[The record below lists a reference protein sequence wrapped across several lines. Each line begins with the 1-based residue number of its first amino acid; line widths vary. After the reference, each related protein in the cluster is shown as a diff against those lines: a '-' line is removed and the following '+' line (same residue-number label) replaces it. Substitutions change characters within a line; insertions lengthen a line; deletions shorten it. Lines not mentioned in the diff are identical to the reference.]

1 LLTLQIDAGVKDA
14 TRAGISEQELEDAV
28 GGDLVSNMLEA
39 LDAAAERAIE
49 EATSRGNPE

>member
-14 TRAGISEQELEDAV
+14 TRAGISEQEC
-28 GGDLVSNMLEA
+28 GDLVSNMLEA
-39 LDAAAERAIE
+39 LDAAAVRAIE